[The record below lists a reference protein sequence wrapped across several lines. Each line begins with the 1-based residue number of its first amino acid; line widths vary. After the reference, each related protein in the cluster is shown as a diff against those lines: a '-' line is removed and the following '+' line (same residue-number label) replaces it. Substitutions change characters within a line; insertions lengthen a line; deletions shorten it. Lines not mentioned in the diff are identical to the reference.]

1 MTVVGKVESLWRY
14 PVKSMR
20 GEEVQQAFLGFS
32 GVYGDRLYAFHDT
45 AAPEG
50 FPFLT
55 GREQEQMLLYQPRF
69 RHPQQ
74 AASPPNL
81 ADAESN
87 EPGLTPVYA
96 SAADLSVDIET
107 PSEEVLAIGDP
118 SLIARLS
125 EGLEGTHALT
135 LLRSDRSFTDCR
147 PVSLFSL
154 QTVQQIGEEVGITL
168 DRRRFRA
175 NIYADLTPMAGFA
188 ENAFVG
194 HRLQIGSKAV
204 IAVTDRDPRCK
215 MITLDPNT
223 ADANPEVLRR
233 VRGNHEGKA
242 GLYGAVLVEG
252 IVRPG
257 DEIRLLDQ

>member
-69 RHPQQ
+69 RHPQE

-81 ADAESN
+81 AQAEAA

-96 SAADLSVDIET
+96 STADLAADIET
-107 PSEEVLAIGDP
+107 PSGEVLAIDDP

-125 EGLEGTHALT
+125 EGMEGTHALS

-147 PVSLFSL
+147 PVSVFSL
-154 QTVQQIGEEVGITL
+154 QTVQQIGEEVGIAL
-168 DRRRFRA
+168 DKRRFRA
-175 NIYADLTPMAGFA
+175 NVYADLTPMSGFA
-188 ENAFVG
+188 ENGFVG
-194 HRLQIGSKAV
+194 RRLQIGSKAE

-223 ADANPEVLRR
+223 AEGSPEVLRR
-233 VRGNHEGKA
+233 VRDYHGGKA

>member
-20 GEEVQQAFLGFS
+20 GEQIRESFLGFS

-69 RHPQQ
+69 RHPEH

-81 ADAESN
+81 AEAESN
-87 EPGLTPVYA
+87 EPGLNPVYA
-96 SAADLSVDIET
+96 SAADLTVDIET
-107 PSEEVLAIGDP
+107 PSGELVAIGDP
-118 SLIARLS
+118 ALINKLT
-125 EGLEGTHALT
+125 EGLGTRTLS

-147 PVSLFSL
+147 PVSVFSI
-154 QTVQQIGEEVGITL
+154 QTVQQIGSEVGFTL
-168 DRRRFRA
+168 DKRRFRA
-175 NIYADLTPMAGFA
+175 NLYADLTPMSGFA
-188 ENAFVG
+188 ENAFLG
-194 HRLQIGSKAV
+194 RRLQIGTKAV

-223 ADANPEVLRR
+223 AQASPEVLRR
-233 VRGNHEGKA
+233 VRDSHEGKA

-252 IVRPG
+252 IVRSG
-257 DEIRLLDQ
+257 DEIRLLD

>member
-20 GEEVQQAFLGFS
+20 GEEIKQSYLGFS

-55 GREQEQMLLYQPRF
+55 GREQEQMLLFQPRF
-69 RHPQQ
+69 RLPEH

-81 ADAESN
+81 AEAESS
-87 EPGLTPVYA
+87 EPGLPPLYA
-96 SAADLSVDIET
+96 SAADLTVDIET
-107 PSEEVLAIGDP
+107 PSGEVLAVDDP

-125 EGLEGTHALT
+125 EGLEGTHALS

-147 PVSLFSL
+147 PVSVFSL
-154 QTVQQIGEEVGITL
+154 QTVQQIGEEVGFTL
-168 DRRRFRA
+168 DKRRFRA
-175 NIYADLTPMAGFA
+175 NMYADLTPMSGFA
-188 ENAFVG
+188 ENGFVSR
-194 HRLQIGSKAV
+194 RLQIGTKAV

-215 MITLDPNT
+215 MIALDPNT
-223 ADANPEVLRR
+223 SQASPEVLRR
-233 VRGNHEGKA
+233 VRDSHEGKA
-242 GLYGAVLVEG
+242 GVYGAVLAEG
-252 IVRPG
+252 TVRPG
-257 DEIRLLDQ
+257 DEIRLLD

>member
-74 AASPPNL
+74 AASPSNL

-147 PVSLFSL
+147 PISLFSL

-233 VRGNHEGKA
+233 VRDNHEGKA